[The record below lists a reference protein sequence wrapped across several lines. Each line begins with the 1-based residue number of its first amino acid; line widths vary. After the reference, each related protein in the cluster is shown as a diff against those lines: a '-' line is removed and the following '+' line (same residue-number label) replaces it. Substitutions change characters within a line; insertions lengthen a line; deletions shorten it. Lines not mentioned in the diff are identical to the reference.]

1 VQPPIADES
10 DENDDED
17 RMNYMIAHIGRGYG
31 LGSTDP
37 PSEVHNFYKFLGV
50 SEEKVHDGTNVIV
63 LQAVTRL
70 MIMKSKYNFSN

>member
-17 RMNYMIAHIGRGYG
+17 RMNYMITHIGRGYG
-31 LGSTDP
+31 LGSTDLP
-37 PSEVHNFYKFLGV
+37 LEVHNFYKFLGV